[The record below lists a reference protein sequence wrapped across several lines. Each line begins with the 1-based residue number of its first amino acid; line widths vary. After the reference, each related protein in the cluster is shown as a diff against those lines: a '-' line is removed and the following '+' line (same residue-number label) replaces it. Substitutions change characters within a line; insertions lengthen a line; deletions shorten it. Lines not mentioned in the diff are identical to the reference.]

1 MVSAAARN
9 GGSQFGMTLL
19 LSRKRS
25 VSPDSREGWLEAEPP
40 AYDAGRVL
48 AALTRA
54 LGRMGREPPHDTT
67 GLDPQRSLVLV
78 LDRLR

>member
-40 AYDAGRVL
+40 AYDDV
-48 AALTRA
+48 AAPA
-54 LGRMGREPPHDTT
+54 LPSHS
-67 GLDPQRSLVLV
+67 GLGSPWVG
-78 LDRLR
+78 